1 MQWLSFWDHQLLLG
15 IAAHLRAD
23 WLTPILYV
31 LTTINNHGE
40 IWLLLALICLLRPN
54 TRRCGAA
61 MLTALVFGLLVG
73 NVGLKPLVARPR
85 PFQTYT
91 DLTTLIPPPGGFSF
105 PSGHTLSS
113 FTAAT
118 ACFYFFRRP
127 GVACYVLA
135 CLIAFSR
142 LYFCV
147 HYPTDVLCGAILGV
161 VLGVL
166 AARLTDWTADSIR
179 FARIKR

>member
-61 MLTALVFGLLVG
+61 MLTALVFGLLS
-73 NVGLKPLVARPR
+73 AM
-85 PFQTYT
+85 
-91 DLTTLIPPPGGFSF
+91 
-105 PSGHTLSS
+105 SGS
-113 FTAAT
+113 
-118 ACFYFFRRP
+118 
-127 GVACYVLA
+127 
-135 CLIAFSR
+135 SR
-142 LYFCV
+142 LSPV
-147 HYPTDVLCGAILGV
+147 PAPS
-161 VLGVL
+161 
-166 AARLTDWTADSIR
+166 RLTPT
-179 FARIKR
+179 